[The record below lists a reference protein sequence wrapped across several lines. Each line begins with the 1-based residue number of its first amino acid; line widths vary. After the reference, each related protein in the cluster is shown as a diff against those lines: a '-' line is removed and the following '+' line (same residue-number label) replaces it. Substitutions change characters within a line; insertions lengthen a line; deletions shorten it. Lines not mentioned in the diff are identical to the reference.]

1 MLKVVNIK
9 KTFNGTVVLDG
20 VNFEILEG
28 DRFMIIGRSGGGKSV
43 LLRIILGLIK
53 PDSGEVWYKGQNIVT
68 LSERKLAP
76 LRRDMGMVFQNGAL
90 FDFMTVEENVAFAL
104 REKGGMSEKEIKKEV
119 SELLERLLLKGQEK
133 KMPSELSGG
142 MRKRVAVARAV
153 IAKPKII
160 FFDEPT
166 AGLDPIASSE
176 LNALICSLNKEFN
189 VTTVIVTHDMEA
201 VRQLGITVAML
212 YNGKIYSIG
221 TPQEFESSKD
231 PVIRNFVHGI
241 IESEVRCN

>member
-53 PDSGEVWYKGQNIVT
+53 PDSGEVWYKGQNIVM

-212 YNGKIYSIG
+212 YNGKIYRIG
-221 TPQEFESSKD
+221 TPQEFETSMD

-241 IESEVRCN
+241 IESEARCN

>member
-1 MLKVVNIK
+1 MLKVINVRK
-9 KTFNGTVVLDG
+9 SFNGITVLDG
-20 VNFEILEG
+20 VNLEIPKG

-53 PDSGEVWYKGQNIVT
+53 PDSGEVWYNEKNLVE

-76 LRRDMGMVFQNGAL
+76 IRRDMGMVFQNGAL

-119 SELLERLLLKGQEK
+119 SEILERLLLKGQEQ

-142 MRKRVAVARAV
+142 MKKRVAVARAV

-166 AGLDPIASSE
+166 AGLDPIAASE
-176 LNALICSLNKEFN
+176 LNALICSLNKDFN
-189 VTTVIVTHDMEA
+189 VTTVVVTHDMEA
-201 VRQLGITVAML
+201 VRQLGRTVAML
-212 YNGKIYSIG
+212 YNGKIYSVG
-221 TPQEFESSKD
+221 TPEEFAASKD
-231 PVIRNFVHGI
+231 PVIRNFVYGI

>member
-20 VNFEILEG
+20 VNFEVLEG

-212 YNGKIYSIG
+212 YNGKIYRIG
-221 TPQEFESSKD
+221 TPQEFEASKD